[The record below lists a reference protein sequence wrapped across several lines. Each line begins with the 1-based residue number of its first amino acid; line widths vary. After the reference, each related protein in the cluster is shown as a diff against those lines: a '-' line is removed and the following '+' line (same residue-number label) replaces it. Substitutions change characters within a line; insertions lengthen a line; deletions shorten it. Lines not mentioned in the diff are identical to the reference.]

1 MDWAR
6 QITLKTP
13 AEIAIMREAGR
24 INALVL
30 ATVREMLQPG
40 VSTAD
45 LDAAAEDV
53 LKKHGAVSPF
63 KGYGYPPFPN
73 SITVS
78 INEELVHG
86 IPSASRKLKEGD
98 IVSADCG
105 TLFDG
110 LCGRSAFTAGVGR
123 FPPKRAKL
131 LEVTEQ
137 ALYGGI
143 ARMSARQPHWRCLGG
158 DTAVCGEPWLSRD
171 ARVYRS
177 WRWASDARSRP
188 QVPNYGKPRHRRAAA
203 FWNGHRAGT
212 DGTGGTP
219 KTKVAKDK
227 WTVVSAD
234 GSLTA
239 HFEHSVA
246 VTEGDPHPD
255 CPVRRLRKL
264 DWKERAGLAPAP
276 PSKRPD
282 SRRKAKKQ
290 SIIVTSAAHFMAACL
305 L

>member
-6 QITLKTP
+6 QINIKNP

-24 INALVL
+24 INAMVL
-30 ATVREMLQPG
+30 SAVRERLNPG

-45 LDAAAEDV
+45 LDAAAEVV
-53 LKKHGAVSPF
+53 LRSYGAVSPF

-86 IPSASRKLKEGD
+86 IPTTSRKLKEGD
-98 IVSADCG
+98 IVSIDCG
-105 TLFDG
+105 TFFEGYVAD
-110 LCGRSAFTAGVGR
+110 SAFSAGVGEIS
-123 FPPKRAKL
+123 AKAANL

-137 ALYGGI
+137 SLYVGI
-143 ARMSARQPHWRCLGG
+143 AKMRSGNRTGDISEAIQKYVESHGYHVTREYTGHGVGRQMHEG
-158 DTAVCGEPWLSRD
+158 
-171 ARVYRS
+171 
-177 WRWASDARSRP
+177 P
-188 QVPNYGKPRHRRAAA
+188 QVPNYGT
-203 FWNGHRAGT
+203 AGT
-212 DGTGGTP
+212 GILLRPGVVIALEPMVLIGTH

-246 VTEGDPHPD
+246 VTEGDPLILT
-255 CPVRRLRKL
+255 VL
-264 DWKERAGLAPAP
+264 
-276 PSKRPD
+276 
-282 SRRKAKKQ
+282 
-290 SIIVTSAAHFMAACL
+290 
-305 L
+305 